1 MSPDPEVTLS
11 SRITLVPVAP
21 IALVAVTLMATAI
34 AALVGWAGVP
44 QARALASS
52 TLIESAVM
60 TDTPT
65 CPEPDFSEAVALAV
79 PDEAV
84 EQMLAPLVER
94 PAIKKRSV
102 SRVRTLRVGPWRTA
116 RVSWYG
122 PGFYG
127 NTMAGGGKL
136 RRDSM
141 VVAHRS
147 MKFGTRIAFS
157 YKGRTVTAVV
167 RDRGPYIAGRTFDLG
182 PGIAKALRFQGV
194 GVVRYRVL

>member
-65 CPEPDFSEAVALAV
+65 CPEPDFSEAVASAV

-84 EQMLAPLVER
+84 EQMLAPVVER

>member
-21 IALVAVTLMATAI
+21 IALVAITLMATAI

-84 EQMLAPLVER
+84 EQMLAPVVKR

>member
-65 CPEPDFSEAVALAV
+65 CPEPEFSEAVALAV